1 MCFQVRRQKL
11 WRREVQAKLPA
22 GDGRLQPRAVQVA
35 QPAAAFERDAGQE
48 VGGGE
53 GNGRGHQGVG
63 EARSRGRQ
71 GALSS
76 ARRVGPGR
84 RNEGGRLI
92 SNHAHSA
99 LSTDMSLTSRS
110 LKCGSNTYI
119 QFAIIKRRNPLL
131 SLTLYTAS
139 RL

>member
-1 MCFQVRRQKL
+1 MCFQVCRQKL

-92 SNHAHSA
+92 SN
-99 LSTDMSLTSRS
+99 LTSCS
-110 LKCGSNTYI
+110 LRIIFRYVTHKSFSQMWIKYI
-119 QFAIIKRRNPLL
+119 HPVRYHQT
-131 SLTLYTAS
+131 S
-139 RL
+139 